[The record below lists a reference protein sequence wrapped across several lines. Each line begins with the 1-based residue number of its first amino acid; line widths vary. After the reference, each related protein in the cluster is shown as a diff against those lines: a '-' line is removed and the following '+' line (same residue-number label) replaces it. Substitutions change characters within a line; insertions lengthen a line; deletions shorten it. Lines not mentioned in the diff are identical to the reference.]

1 MASTVYAALAIALI
15 VGGAI
20 LAADL
25 GGIAERLVY
34 VLRRDSE
41 DMLARTRRWRVMG
54 MTYVI
59 AGALL
64 LIIAL
69 LSH

>member
-1 MASTVYAALAIALI
+1 MASKVYAALAIALI
-15 VGGAI
+15 VGGAV
-20 LAADL
+20 LAADV

-34 VLRRDSE
+34 ALRRDAR
-41 DMLARTRRWRVMG
+41 DVPARTRRWRVMG

-64 LIIAL
+64 LMVAL